1 MIDKTDIILY
11 GSGAL
16 VFIGGVYLG
25 YRFFRKKK
33 DTQEAEKPKNEVMN
47 KIQDFYS
54 TQGK

>member
-33 DTQEAEKPKNEVMN
+33 DTKEAEKPKNEVMN